1 MRTSSY
7 LTKFIAVALLSLPAL
22 ATASSEHDDHH
33 AHDEHHDDLHEE
45 HSDNLDAHVH
55 GMANL
60 SIAIEA
66 NEIEIAFTSPSEGI
80 VGFEYVAKSHDEIHA
95 VEHAEEHLSDAKELF
110 EFDGA
115 DCNLEHKHVD
125 VSGLLAKSEHA
136 KEEHSN
142 EEHGDHDDEH
152 KDEHHD
158 HDNHDEHKESTHSE
172 VTAEYHFACDSTE
185 DLEHIEV
192 NLINEFERIKVIN
205 VQWVSEAHQGSAKID
220 EDHDH
225 IDLH

>member
-1 MRTSSY
+1 MHTSSY
-7 LTKFIAVALLSLPAL
+7 LTKFIAVALLSLPAI
-22 ATASSEHDDHH
+22 ATASSDHDDHH
-33 AHDEHHDDLHEE
+33 GHDDHHEE

-66 NEIEIAFTSPSEGI
+66 KEIEISFTSPSEGI

-95 VEHAEEHLSDAKELF
+95 VEHAEEHLSDGEELF

-115 DCNLEHKHVD
+115 DCELEHKQVD

-136 KEEHSN
+136 KEEHG
-142 EEHGDHDDEH
+142 HDDHEDEH

-158 HDNHDEHKESTHSE
+158 HDDHKDAHHDEHKESTHSE

-205 VQWVSEAHQGSAKID
+205 VQWVSDAHQGSAKID